1 MKKKLFA
8 SAFALMGTFA
18 FANQIN
24 YNDYDAIDELK
35 SNNSQTAKFSNKKC
49 DNFEDHCG
57 GIFTFCQNSD
67 EPWKTDKI
75 EEYAEIFCED

>member
-8 SAFALMGTFA
+8 SAFALIGTFA

-35 SNNSQTAKFSNKKC
+35 SNNSQTAEFSNKKC